1 MKRAFQTIFVLAALL
16 VVSLSALAQNSAAVG
31 TWDMALETPQ
41 GTRNFPFSI
50 KEDGGKLVPSTPF
63 KSAEVKGDSITM
75 KMTVKFQESDMEITY
90 TGKIKGDDMS
100 GDADFG
106 GLASGTWTAKRKA
119 AGASAPPASAPAQ
132 SGAVNVSGTW
142 NATVETQAGSGNPS
156 FVLKQDG
163 ENLTGTYK
171 GQFGE
176 APLKG
181 TVKGSDISFAFKVDA
196 QGQNL
201 EITYTGKVSGDTM
214 SGKVVLGSFGEGTWT
229 AKKAK

>member
-1 MKRAFQTIFVLAALL
+1 MKRVFQMMFVLAALL
-16 VVSLSALAQNSAAVG
+16 TLSLSALAQNSAAVG

-41 GTRNFPFSI
+41 GTRNFPFSL
-50 KEDGGKLVPSTPF
+50 KDEGGKLVPSTPF

-75 KMTVKFQESDMEITY
+75 KMTVKFQENDMEITY
-90 TGKIKGDDMS
+90 TGKIKGNEMS

-119 AGASAPPASAPAQ
+119 ADAPTAGSAPAQ

-142 NATVETQAGSGNPS
+142 NATVETQAGTGNPS

-181 TVKGSDISFAFKVDA
+181 TLKGSDISFAFKVDA
-196 QGQNL
+196 QGQSL
-201 EITYTGKVSGDTM
+201 EISYTGKVNGDSM
-214 SGKVVLGSFGEGTWT
+214 GGKVVLGTFGEGTWT

>member
-1 MKRAFQTIFVLAALL
+1 MKRVFQAVFVLAALL
-16 VVSLSALAQNSAAVG
+16 ITSLGVLAQNSAVG
-31 TWDMALETPQ
+31 TWDMTLETPQ
-41 GTRNFPFSI
+41 GTRNFPFSL
-50 KEDGGKLVPSTPF
+50 KEDGGKLVPSAPF

-119 AGASAPPASAPAQ
+119 AGSAAPAPGAAPAQ
-132 SGAVNVSGTW
+132 SGATNVSGTW
-142 NATVETQAGSGNPS
+142 NATVETQAGTGSPS

-181 TVKGSDISFAFKVDA
+181 TVKGNDISFAFKVDA
-196 QGQNL
+196 QGQSL
-201 EITYTGKVSGDTM
+201 DITYTGKVNGDSM

>member
-1 MKRAFQTIFVLAALL
+1 MKRVFQSLSVLAVLL
-16 VVSLSALAQNSAAVG
+16 VASLGALAQSSAVG
-31 TWDMALETPQ
+31 TWDMTLETPQ

-50 KEDGGKLVPSTPF
+50 KEDGGKLVPSAPF
-63 KSAEVKGDSITM
+63 KTAEVKGDSITM

-106 GLASGTWTAKRKA
+106 GLASGTWAAKRKA
-119 AGASAPPASAPAQ
+119 AGSAAPAPGAAPAQ
-132 SGAVNVSGTW
+132 SGATNVSGTW
-142 NATVETQAGSGNPS
+142 NATVETQAGTGSPS

-181 TVKGSDISFAFKVDA
+181 TVKGNDISFAFKVDA
-196 QGQNL
+196 QGQSL
-201 EITYTGKVSGDTM
+201 DITYTGKVNGDSM

>member
-1 MKRAFQTIFVLAALL
+1 MKRVLQTIFVLAALL
-16 VVSLSALAQNSAAVG
+16 VLPLGTFAQNSAAVG

-41 GTRNFPFSI
+41 GTRNFPFSL
-50 KEDGGKLVPSTPF
+50 KEEGGKLVASTPF
-63 KSAEVKGDSITM
+63 KSAEVKGDSITL
-75 KMTVKFQESDMEITY
+75 KMTVKFQENDMEITY
-90 TGKIKGDDMS
+90 TGKIKGDAMS

-106 GLASGTWTAKRKA
+106 GLASGTWAAKRKA
-119 AGASAPPASAPAQ
+119 AGSDAPAAGAPAQ
-132 SGAVNVSGTW
+132 SGATNVSGTW

-181 TVKGSDISFAFKVDA
+181 TVKGADISFAFKVDA
-196 QGQNL
+196 QGQSL
-201 EITYTGKVSGDTM
+201 EISYTGKINGDSM
-214 SGKVVLGSFGEGTWT
+214 SGKVVLGGLGEGTWT